1 MTSRQ
6 WTVYRLF
13 SPLPPFNIDTPRI
26 PSSLL
31 NRFMLLASSTEWCI
45 YVRVGGIIHW
55 SVDDYLII
63 LSISMWRWLFQPS
76 KATKATKSTKA
87 KPRSFAS
94 SVPAKARQ
102 RTGDLDDQGWW
113 RLKENEQLMMMMMMT
128 CPRSAQDLPIA
139 TWNVQAEESHRHRA
153 ALHQPSPFGDTVTS
167 WGHGARRGPELG
179 VQLGWCLWP

>member
-113 RLKENEQLMMMMMMT
+113 RLKENEQLMMMMT